1 MNSYEPLYIDYL
13 IYFNRDQDYF
23 ECHEVLEELWLE
35 RDREPLY
42 KGLLQVAVG
51 LYHYRNGNLRG
62 GLMMLQSS
70 LELMEAY
77 PNVMLGIRLGEL
89 KEQVGRLVKQLLA
102 SKSGSLEYRDLSIQ
116 IEDKS
121 LQQHIQIRSSELKP
135 NVPQRRSPTRGRIY
149 EEKMR
154 EQQRQAQAM
163 EHLSNAKL
171 NNHANN

>member
-35 RDREPLY
+35 RDRDPLY

-62 GLMMLQSS
+62 GFKMLQSS
-70 LELMEAY
+70 LELMEPY
-77 PNVMLGIRLGEL
+77 QDVMLGIRLGEL
-89 KEQVGRLVKQLLA
+89 KEQVRGLVKQLQESEPEA
-102 SKSGSLEYRDLSIQ
+102 PAYRDLSIQ
-116 IEDKS
+116 IEDES
-121 LQQHIQIRSSELKP
+121 LIQQIQIRSAELKP
-135 NVPQRRSPTRGRIY
+135 NIPQRRSPTRGRIY

-154 EQQRQAQAM
+154 EQQRQAQAV
-163 EHLSNAKL
+163 EHRNNVKL